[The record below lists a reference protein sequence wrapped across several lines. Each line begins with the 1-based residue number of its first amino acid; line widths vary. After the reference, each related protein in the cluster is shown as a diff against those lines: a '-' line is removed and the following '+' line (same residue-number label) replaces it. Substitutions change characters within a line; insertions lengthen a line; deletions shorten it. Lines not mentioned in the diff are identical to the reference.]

1 MVMAAKILFA
11 FSFVSLLGLQG
22 VSVALGGKIG
32 KVSRKISYL
41 FAVTAVCSYAMFLK
55 ELV

>member
-1 MVMAAKILFA
+1 MTAKILFA

>member
-11 FSFVSLLGLQG
+11 FSFVSLVGLQG
-22 VSVALGGKIG
+22 VCIALGGKIG

-41 FAVTAVCSYAMFLK
+41 FAVTAVCSYAIFLK
-55 ELV
+55 DII